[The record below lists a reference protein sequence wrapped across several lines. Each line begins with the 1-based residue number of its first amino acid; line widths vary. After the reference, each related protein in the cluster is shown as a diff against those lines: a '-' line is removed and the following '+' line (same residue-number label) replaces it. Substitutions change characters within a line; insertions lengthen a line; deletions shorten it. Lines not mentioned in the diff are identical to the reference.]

1 MRGPAPEAVFY
12 GVATCPW
19 ATTCARAASAW
30 CIPYCTRSH
39 TNPKVDR
46 QMDLSARCLS
56 MKQVKYVLP
65 EFFLTIMTGA
75 VVGVV
80 VWFLTQ
86 SDIIDAILAWQI
98 ALVTFSIAA
107 AALVFWSIL
116 GPYAVEEMEARRDLR
131 NARLAM
137 RSLRRVISNSHLPEV
152 PKAILAVLIRRAS
165 TLDDNDFN
173 LLLALNEYESK
184 RRYFRR
190 YEDLATRQPNQKF
203 WKTEQWRMLKALLEE
218 VEQNFRS
225 PARDPKSP

>member
-1 MRGPAPEAVFY
+1 
-12 GVATCPW
+12 
-19 ATTCARAASAW
+19 
-30 CIPYCTRSH
+30 
-39 TNPKVDR
+39 
-46 QMDLSARCLS
+46 
-56 MKQVKYVLP
+56 
-65 EFFLTIMTGA
+65 
-75 VVGVV
+75 
-80 VWFLTQ
+80 
-86 SDIIDAILAWQI
+86 
-98 ALVTFSIAA
+98 
-107 AALVFWSIL
+107 
-116 GPYAVEEMEARRDLR
+116 
-131 NARLAM
+131 M

-152 PKAILAVLIRRAS
+152 PKAILDVLIRRAS